1 MTTTH
6 PPSSASPPPV
16 AQIGPVAW
24 LRKNLFSDWFNSL
37 LTIVILLLLF
47 NTLTSFLGWATT
59 VAQWQVIPANWP
71 LFFVGRF
78 PAAQYWRLWVVLA
91 LIASLAGLSWGILA
105 RNAATLF
112 TRPVLAA
119 IAIASL
125 LALLMPTP
133 IFYRLLML
141 GVIALLLIG
150 AWVGRRVSRTTPTLG
165 KWIPLVWFLSFFV
178 VLWLMAGGFGLPA
191 VSTSLWGGL
200 LLTIFMAV
208 VSIVLC
214 FPLGVLL
221 ALGRQSSLPVIRWLS
236 VLYIEIIRGI
246 PLIAILFIG
255 QNMIPLFLPQG
266 VRPDNILR
274 AIIGLTIFSAAYLA
288 ENVRGGLQAIP
299 RGQTEAAN
307 ALGLNPMLTTGLIVL
322 PQALKISIPAI
333 VGQFISLLQDTTL
346 LAIVGI
352 IDLLG
357 ITRAI
362 LANPQFIGRYWE
374 AYIFIGAIYWV
385 LCYGM
390 SLGSRRL
397 EESLNTGH

>member
-6 PPSSASPPPV
+6 PPSASPPPLAHV
-16 AQIGPVAW
+16 GPVAW
-24 LRKNLFSDWFNSL
+24 LRKNLFSDWLNSL
-37 LTIVILLLLF
+37 LTIAILLLLL
-47 NTLTSFLGWATT
+47 NILTSFLGWATT
-59 VAQWQVIPANWP
+59 TAQWQVIPANWP

-78 PAAQYWRLWVVLA
+78 PAAQYWRLWIVLA
-91 LIASLAGLSWGILA
+91 LIASLAGLTWGILA
-105 RNAATLF
+105 RNAAKLF
-112 TRPVLAA
+112 TRPALVA
-119 IAIASL
+119 IGIATL

-133 IFYRLLML
+133 ILYRLLLL
-141 GVIALLLIG
+141 GVVALLLMG

-165 KWIPLVWFLSFFV
+165 KWIPLAWFLSFFG
-178 VLWLMAGGFGLPA
+178 VLWLMAGGFGLPTVA
-191 VSTSLWGGL
+191 TSLWGGL

-208 VSIVLC
+208 VSIFLC

-236 VLYIEIIRGI
+236 VLYIELVRGI

-274 AIIGLTIFSAAYLA
+274 AIIGLTVFSAAYLA

-346 LAIVGI
+346 LSIVGI

>member
-133 IFYRLLML
+133 LFYRLLML

-178 VLWLMAGGFGLPA
+178 VLWLMAGGFGLPV